1 SCESTSVKLTRAGL
15 SLTTILSIIDEIAAY
30 QATYLSTEEQIDF
43 FHNNFIFQ
51 VCSSSAN
58 KCIDIISEREWLT
71 DKWKR
76 SLIEW
81 ADPEQLR
88 AMQYQREEGGSIL
101 LMTTTSPN
109 S

>member
-1 SCESTSVKLTRAGL
+1 SSHSTSVKLTRAGL

-30 QATYLSTEEQIDF
+30 QATYLSTEELIDF
-43 FHNNFIFQ
+43 IPNNSLFQ
-51 VCSSSAN
+51 VCSSSAI
-58 KCIDIISEREWLT
+58 KCIDMISEREWLN

-76 SLIEW
+76 SLSEW

-88 AMQYQREEGGSIL
+88 AMQYQREDGGLFL
-101 LMTTTSPN
+101 LTTIS